1 MLFLPD
7 ILFRTLLVYG
17 ILSELYFDINCNVT
31 MNHIQ
36 KIIGRLA
43 SISLYLYYTYYFIP
57 TQMYLGRNFAPK
69 QKCFNSS
76 PENKQH
82 AKWEAKLWQEKK
94 KKCTGKINSKFYH
107 LSLLMYILFSNLT
120 TCGFILPK
128 EYILEGNK
136 SISYLLF
143 YKDKVSLFSL
153 YQSHHGS
160 WSHILI
166 FLFLFKRQQAK
177 HNVFH
182 EHTDHSQ
189 N

>member
-1 MLFLPD
+1 MGGKA
-7 ILFRTLLVYG
+7 LVG
-17 ILSELYFDINCNVT
+17 
-31 MNHIQ
+31 
-36 KIIGRLA
+36 
-43 SISLYLYYTYYFIP
+43 
-57 TQMYLGRNFAPK
+57 
-69 QKCFNSS
+69 
-76 PENKQH
+76 
-82 AKWEAKLWQEKK
+82 KK

-166 FLFLFKRQQAK
+166 LLFLFKRQQAK

-189 N
+189 NWIMIDDKITQDLNKHSLSARKCQPHFQRAKCHWTQARIFHFM